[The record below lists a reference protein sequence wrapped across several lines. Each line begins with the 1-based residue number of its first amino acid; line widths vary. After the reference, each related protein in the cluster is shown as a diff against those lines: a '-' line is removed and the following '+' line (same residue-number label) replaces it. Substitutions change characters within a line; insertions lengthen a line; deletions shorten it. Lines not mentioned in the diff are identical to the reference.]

1 VGEGRGRVLYRSL
14 AYRLHL
20 DVEPSSFYLFGVGGR
35 ICRGPRST
43 APSMPVGV
51 SGATGRTAMG
61 AMSTG
66 RCAAMV
72 VDHRGVLC
80 RRWGTE
86 RRSVWLEIVGVQH
99 EVGSRARDAHGKLWG
114 AAHRSV
120 AVLSTR
126 RRRGGGSGGS
136 NPLSVLL
143 A

>member
-20 DVEPSSFYLFGVGGR
+20 DVEPSSFYLFGAGGR

-43 APSMPVGV
+43 APSISVRV

-66 RCAAMV
+66 RCAAMA
-72 VDHRGVLC
+72 VDHRGMLC

-86 RRSVWLEIVGVQH
+86 RRSAWLEIVGVEQ
-99 EVGSRARDAHGKLWG
+99 EAGSGAPDADGKLRG

-126 RRRGGGSGGS
+126 HHRGVGSGGS